1 MSFQKVSFA
10 RLANSEN
17 RESRKTGMCIFGK
30 HNRVNGTLWT
40 AQINQ
45 KILCMTFLK
54 ELAKS
59 AVQSCEIDKELYE
72 KYDVKRGLRNA
83 DFSGVLVGLTNIG
96 DVVGYKKD
104 EQGKIIPAH
113 GELYYRGIEL
123 KDLCRGF
130 QQDGRHGF
138 EEAAYLLLSGKLP
151 NTSQLKEFSEMLTR
165 ERELPEFFSKNMIL
179 SLRGRSVMNMLARSV
194 LGLYT
199 ADDEAENYSPE
210 NLLKQ
215 SISLI
220 AKFPVIVA
228 YAYYGMRH
236 SFQRKS
242 LIIRHPQPELSAAE
256 NFLYMLKGN
265 KYTSL
270 EADLLDLSLVLHA
283 EHGGGNNSSFTTRVV
298 SSAQTDTYSAIAAAL
313 GSLKGELHG
322 GANLKVINMMNNIK
336 QNVKN
341 WEDENEVAEYLEKI
355 LNKKAN
361 DGTGK
366 IYGIGH
372 AIYTLSDPRAVL
384 LKEKAEELAKEK
396 GRLAE
401 FKLYALIERIAPE
414 VFYKFK
420 GSNSKVVCANVDFYS
435 GFVYQCLDIPEE
447 IYTPIF
453 AVARIAG
460 WCAHRIEEVTCSSRR
475 IIRPAYKAVYPRLE
489 YVPIQKRK

>member
-1 MSFQKVSFA
+1 MAFLNEFA
-10 RLANSEN
+10 KAS
-17 RESRKTGMCIFGK
+17 
-30 HNRVNGTLWT
+30 
-40 AQINQ
+40 
-45 KILCMTFLK
+45 
-54 ELAKS
+54 
-59 AVQSCEIDKELYE
+59 VQSCEIDKELYL
-72 KYDVKRGLRNA
+72 KYNVKRGLRNA

-96 DVVGYKKD
+96 DVVGYNKD
-104 EQGKIIPAH
+104 DKGNIIPAH
-113 GELYYRGIEL
+113 GELYYRGVEL

-130 QQDGRHGF
+130 QEDKRHGF

-151 NTSQLKEFSEMLTR
+151 DKSQLRTFSNQLAR
-165 ERELPEFFSKNMIL
+165 ERELPDFFSKNMIL
-179 SLRGRSVMNMLARSV
+179 SLRGRCVMNMLARSV

-215 SISLI
+215 SMSLI

-228 YAYYGMRH
+228 YAYFGMRH
-236 SFQRKS
+236 SYQQKS

-256 NFLYMLKGN
+256 NFLYMLKGK
-265 KYTSL
+265 KYTKL

-313 GSLKGELHG
+313 GSLKGGLHG
-322 GANLKVINMMNNIK
+322 GANLKVINMMDNIK

-341 WEDENEVAEYLEKI
+341 WEDEKEVAAYLEKI
-355 LNKKAN
+355 LNKKAY

-372 AIYTLSDPRAVL
+372 AIYTLSDPRAIL
-384 LKEKAEELAKEK
+384 LKEKAEELAIEKNRLKE
-396 GRLAE
+396 
-401 FKLYALIERIAPE
+401 FNLYAMIERLAPE
-414 VFYKFK
+414 VFYNFK
-420 GSNSKVVCANVDFYS
+420 GSGSKTVCANVDFYS
-435 GFVYQCLDIPEE
+435 GFVYQCLEIPEE

-475 IIRPAYKAVYPRLE
+475 IIRPAYKAVYPRLK
-489 YVPIQKRK
+489 YTYMKDR

>member
-1 MSFQKVSFA
+1 MA
-10 RLANSEN
+10 
-17 RESRKTGMCIFGK
+17 
-30 HNRVNGTLWT
+30 
-40 AQINQ
+40 
-45 KILCMTFLK
+45 FLK
-54 ELAKS
+54 EFAKAS
-59 AVQSCEIDKELYE
+59 VQSCEIDKELYLQ
-72 KYDVKRGLRNA
+72 YNVKRGLRNA

-96 DVVGYKKD
+96 DVVGYDKD
-104 EQGKIIPAH
+104 DQDNIIPAH
-113 GELYYRGIEL
+113 GSLYYRGIEL

-130 QQDGRHGF
+130 QEDGRHGY

-151 NTSQLKEFSEMLTR
+151 DKDQLNIFSQQLAV
-165 ERELPEFFSKNMIL
+165 ERELPDFFSKNMIL
-179 SLRGRSVMNMLARSV
+179 SLRGRSIMNMLARSV

-199 ADDEAENYSPE
+199 ADDDAEVYSPE

-215 SISLI
+215 SMSLI

-228 YAYYGMRH
+228 YAYFGMRH
-236 SFQRKS
+236 SYQRKS
-242 LIIRHPQPELSAAE
+242 LIIRHPQPELSGAE
-256 NFLYMLKGN
+256 NFLYMLKGK
-265 KYTSL
+265 KYTKL

-313 GSLKGELHG
+313 GSLKGGLHG
-322 GANLKVINMMNNIK
+322 GANLKVIDMMNNIK

-341 WEDENEVAEYLEKI
+341 WEDEKEVSAYLEKI

-372 AIYTLSDPRAVL
+372 AIYTLSDPRTVL

-396 GRLAE
+396 NKVAE
-401 FKLYALIERIAPE
+401 FNLYAMIERLAPE
-414 VFYKFK
+414 VFYNFK
-420 GSNSKVVCANVDFYS
+420 GSSSKVVCANVDFYS
-435 GFVYQCLDIPEE
+435 GFVYQCLEIPEE
-447 IYTPIF
+447 LYTPIF

-475 IIRPAYKAVYPRLE
+475 IIRPAYKAVYPRLQ
-489 YVPIQKRK
+489 YTPIGKR

>member
-1 MSFQKVSFA
+1 MA
-10 RLANSEN
+10 
-17 RESRKTGMCIFGK
+17 
-30 HNRVNGTLWT
+30 
-40 AQINQ
+40 
-45 KILCMTFLK
+45 FLK
-54 ELAKS
+54 EFAKAS
-59 AVQSCEIDKELYE
+59 VQSCEIDKELYLQ
-72 KYDVKRGLRNA
+72 YNVKRGLRNA

-96 DVVGYKKD
+96 DVVGYDKD
-104 EQGKIIPAH
+104 DQDNIIPAH
-113 GELYYRGIEL
+113 GSLYYRGIEL

-130 QQDGRHGF
+130 QEDGRHGY

-151 NTSQLKEFSEMLTR
+151 DKDQLNIFSQQLAV
-165 ERELPEFFSKNMIL
+165 ERELPDFFSKNMIL
-179 SLRGRSVMNMLARSV
+179 SLRGRSIMNMLARSV

-199 ADDEAENYSPE
+199 ADDDAEVYSPE

-215 SISLI
+215 SMSLI

-228 YAYYGMRH
+228 YAYFGMRH
-236 SFQRKS
+236 SYQRKS
-242 LIIRHPQPELSAAE
+242 LIIRHPQSELSGAE
-256 NFLYMLKGN
+256 NFLYMLKGK
-265 KYTSL
+265 KYTKL

-313 GSLKGELHG
+313 GSLKGGLHG
-322 GANLKVINMMNNIK
+322 GANLKVIDMMNNIK

-341 WEDENEVAEYLEKI
+341 WEDEKEVSAYLEKI

-372 AIYTLSDPRAVL
+372 AIYTLSDPRTVL

-396 GRLAE
+396 NKVAE
-401 FKLYALIERIAPE
+401 FNLYAMIERLAPE
-414 VFYKFK
+414 VFYNFK
-420 GSNSKVVCANVDFYS
+420 GSSSKVVCANVDFYS
-435 GFVYQCLDIPEE
+435 GFVYQCLEIPEE
-447 IYTPIF
+447 LYTPIF

-475 IIRPAYKAVYPRLE
+475 IIRPAYKAVYARLQ
-489 YVPIQKRK
+489 YTPISKR